1 MYHYGIVEDRND
13 PLKIGRVR
21 VRIHALHTDDK
32 QLISSADLPW
42 SHVIMPVTTAGLG
55 GLGNTH
61 SLVEGATVFGIFS
74 DSLQQHFVVLGVA
87 QGIPQQGY
95 KETISNEILERSVEK
110 GFNDPRREKQSMYR
124 DSNDGINPPSAPQRG
139 NELTSSLDK
148 APHFL
153 KSQNIFYTGIGS
165 KREEFTEAEKLEYIT
180 IKTDD
185 GETKIQKPY
194 YPLVK
199 DATDI
204 NVFSTGDAIYD
215 DRNMDLIIT
224 GAKSNATPM
233 YPYNKATRTESGHV
247 IEVDDTR
254 DNERLSIEHRT
265 GTFYEIDKD
274 GNEIHRVVND
284 RYTVICKNDD
294 LYVAGNVN
302 IKVLGDANIHA
313 NGKVNISSFSD
324 GKIDVAGK
332 LDIEAGGNIKL
343 ESGQDVIV
351 RAQKFR
357 PNS

>member
-87 QGIPQQGY
+87 QGIPQEGY
-95 KETISNEILERSVEK
+95 RETITNEILERSVEK

-153 KSQNIFYTGIGS
+153 KSQNIKYDGTGS
-165 KREEFTEAEKLEYIT
+165 EREEFTEAEKLEYIS
-180 IKTDD
+180 IKTKE
-185 GETKIQKPY
+185 GETKVQKPY

-199 DATDI
+199 GATDI

-215 DRNMDLIIT
+215 DRNMDPIIK

-284 RYTVICKNDD
+284 NYTVICKNDE
-294 LYVAGNVN
+294 LYVG
-302 IKVLGDANIHA
+302 
-313 NGKVNISSFSD
+313 GKVNINVMKD
-324 GKIDVAGK
+324 ATIKV
-332 LDIEAGGNIKL
+332 GGNLKADVTGTTTIDGTESITVTAPIIDLNGSEIKL
-343 ESGQDVIV
+343 
-351 RAQKFR
+351 
-357 PNS
+357 NS

>member
-87 QGIPQQGY
+87 QGIPQEGY
-95 KETISNEILERSVEK
+95 RETITNEILERSVEK

-153 KSQNIFYTGIGS
+153 KSQNIKYDGKGS
-165 KREEFTEAEKLEYIT
+165 EREEFTEAEKLEYIT
-180 IKTDD
+180 IGK
-185 GETKIQKPY
+185 GLFRKKVQKPY

-215 DRNMDLIIT
+215 DRNMDPIIK

-284 RYTVICKNDD
+284 NYTVICKNDE
-294 LYVAGNVN
+294 LYVG
-302 IKVLGDANIHA
+302 
-313 NGKVNISSFSD
+313 GKVNINVMKD
-324 GKIDVAGK
+324 ATIKV
-332 LDIEAGGNIKL
+332 GGNLKADVTGTTTIDGTESITVTAPIIDLNGSEIKL
-343 ESGQDVIV
+343 
-351 RAQKFR
+351 
-357 PNS
+357 NS

>member
-1 MYHYGIVEDRND
+1 MYHFGIVEDRND

-32 QLISSADLPW
+32 QFISSADLPW
-42 SHVIMPVTTAGLG
+42 SHVIMPATTAGLG

-74 DSLQQHFVVLGVA
+74 DSLQQQFVVLGVS
-87 QGIPQQGY
+87 QGISQQGY
-95 KETISNEILERSVEK
+95 RETITNELLDRDVDK
-110 GFNDPRREKQSMYR
+110 GFNDPRRKTQADYANT
-124 DSNDGINPPSAPQRG
+124 NDGLNPPSAPQRG

-153 KSQNIFYTGIGS
+153 KTQNIRYTGVGS
-165 KREEFTEAEKLEYIT
+165 KREEFTESEKTL
-180 IKTDD
+180 
-185 GETKIQKPY
+185 PY

-215 DRNMDLIIT
+215 DRNMDPIIT
-224 GAKSNATPM
+224 GAKSNATPI

-254 DNERLSIEHRT
+254 DNERLSVEHRT

-302 IKVLGDANIHA
+302 IKVLGDAKIHA
-313 NGKVNISSFSD
+313 NGKVNISSFND

-343 ESGQDVIV
+343 QSGQDVIV

-357 PNS
+357 PSS